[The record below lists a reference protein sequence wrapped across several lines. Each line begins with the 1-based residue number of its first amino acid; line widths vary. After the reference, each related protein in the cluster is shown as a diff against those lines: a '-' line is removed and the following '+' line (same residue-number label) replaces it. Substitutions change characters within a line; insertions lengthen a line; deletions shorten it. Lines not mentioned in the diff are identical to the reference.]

1 MFQEIRKIPP
11 APREVRW
18 RAVLWH
24 RWPVALLGFV
34 FAVYGGVFTL
44 MLYFAAGGKPSDGA
58 RLDREATIANAQ
70 VTDVRVVDAGDPGVD
85 LVSYRF
91 EDAVGVLRNGQSYAE
106 RYLYEMHNR
115 VEVEYLT
122 DEAGINRIVGSRGL
136 NLLPPWVEPSLFL
149 GLLVLPGLLALG
161 LWFQG
166 VFDLKRMM
174 STGDVAVA
182 EILEIRKQR
191 LVLPSMLA
199 VCYRFRDHRAIP
211 RVGRHW
217 VRARSAL
224 GEELSAGPTHM
235 PVLHHRRWPQFSRLA
250 LVCDFQGDA
259 STTPAAAGQ
268 VRPRA

>member
-1 MFQEIRKIPP
+1 MLQEIRKIPP

-24 RWPVALLGFV
+24 RWPIALLGFV

-44 MLYFAAGGKPSDGA
+44 MLYFAAGGKPSDEA
-58 RLDREATIANAQ
+58 RLDRGASTAVAE
-70 VTDVRVVDAGDPGVD
+70 VTDVRVVDADDPGVD
-85 LVSYRF
+85 EVFYRF
-91 EDAVGVLRNGQSYAE
+91 EDAVGVFRTGHSYAE
-106 RYLYEMHNR
+106 RRLFEVSNQ
-115 VEVEYLT
+115 VTVEYLAA
-122 DEAGINRIVGSRGL
+122 EPVKNRIVGTRL
-136 NLLPPWVEPSLFL
+136 NLLPPWVQPSLFL
-149 GLLVLPGLLALG
+149 GLLVLPGVLALG

-174 STGDVAVA
+174 SSGDVGVA
-182 EILEIRKQR
+182 EILEIRRQR

-217 VRARSAL
+217 VRARSEL
-224 GEELSAGPTHM
+224 GEELATEPTHM

-250 LVCDFQGDA
+250 LVCDFRGDA
-259 STTPAAAGQ
+259 SATPASAGQ

>member
-1 MFQEIRKIPP
+1 MLQEIRKIPP

-24 RWPVALLGFV
+24 RWPIALVGFV

-58 RLDREATIANAQ
+58 RLDREASRANAQ
-70 VTDVRVVDAGDPGVD
+70 VTEVREVDANDPGLDEV
-85 LVSYRF
+85 VYRF
-91 EDAVGVLRNGQSYAE
+91 MDASGISREGKSYAE
-106 RYLYEMHNR
+106 GSLYQVSNP
-115 VEVEYLT
+115 VIVEYLAG
-122 DEAGINRIVGSRGL
+122 EAGINRIVGTRGL
-136 NLLPPWVEPSLFL
+136 NLLPPWVQPSLFL

-174 STGDVAVA
+174 GTGDVGVA
-182 EILEIRKQR
+182 EILEIRRQR

-224 GEELSAGPTHM
+224 GEELASEPTHM

-250 LVCDFQGDA
+250 LVCDFRGDA
-259 STTPAAAGQ
+259 SATPASAGQ

>member
-1 MFQEIRKIPP
+1 MLQEIRKIPP

-24 RWPVALLGFV
+24 RWPIALFGFV

-44 MLYFAAGGKPSDGA
+44 MLYFAAGGKPSDEA
-58 RLDREATIANAQ
+58 RLDREASTARGQ
-70 VTDVRVVDAGDPGVD
+70 VTEIRVVEAGDPGIDEV
-85 LVSYRF
+85 VYRF
-91 EDAVGVLRNGQSYAE
+91 EDAVGVFRIGDSFAE
-106 RYLYEMHNR
+106 GSLYR
-115 VEVEYLT
+115 VSNPVTVEFLAG
-122 DEAGINRIVGSRGL
+122 EAGINRIAGTRLG
-136 NLLPPWVEPSLFL
+136 LLPRWVQPSLFL

-174 STGDVAVA
+174 GTGDVGVA
-182 EILEIRKQR
+182 EILEIRRQP

-224 GEELSAGPTHM
+224 GEELSTEPTHM

-250 LVCDFQGDA
+250 LVCDFRGDA
-259 STTPAAAGQ
+259 SATPASAGQ